1 MGCQGDMF
9 VGEVAHPGAYGLI
22 AEVAL
27 FDNRGDQQSENTGN
41 YHGPTRQ
48 RRIYGNSDETQILN
62 PSLTFRV
69 GMAANAQR
77 QKAPASEGVAK
88 CSLADASGL

>member
-9 VGEVAHPGAYGLI
+9 VGGVAHPGAYGLI

-41 YHGPTRQ
+41 YHNPTRQ
-48 RRIYGNSDETQILN
+48 RGIYGNTGKAIHQ
-62 PSLTFRV
+62 SLTYRRV
-69 GMAANAQR
+69 DLIASSAAGR
-77 QKAPASEGVAK
+77 
-88 CSLADASGL
+88 